1 MQLLRYHGLSA
12 IAKPKV
18 STCLKGLLV
27 LAAFAIAGCE
37 GPQGPPGPI
46 GPVGPAGA
54 DMNTNCTQCHV
65 NDVTLI
71 TKMQQFAIARHG
83 PGVYTRDTGLCVNCH
98 SHQGFLA
105 RIETGVWA
113 EPTEP
118 IVNVASMNCRT
129 CHQIHT
135 TYTEADF
142 AFTRSGAVEFAVA
155 GQTVDMA
162 TALSSAPNLCIGCHQ
177 ARPSG
182 YEMPVID
189 GSPVTL
195 TSSSFGPHYGGQGDM
210 LAGIGLFDF
219 SSASGLGGK
228 HYHMTDPLT
237 RGCPTCHM
245 APGVYN
251 GGHTW
256 AMRDVREGRTSA
268 NLTGCETC
276 HSGLDTFDRNGVQT
290 TVQALE
296 DSLGTILVDLG
307 AMTWDA
313 SRERYRAVTT
323 DPVPANIAAAIWN
336 LQSVHYDKSKGI
348 HNPPY
353 IRGILESTIAKMNT
367 LLP

>member
-1 MQLLRYHGLSA
+1 MQLLRHHGGR
-12 IAKPKV
+12 AKTMPRI
-18 STCLKGLLV
+18 STCLAGFLV
-27 LAAFAIAGCE
+27 LAVFAIAGCE
-37 GPQGPPGPI
+37 GEQGPMGPEGPQGLP
-46 GPVGPAGA
+46 GPVGA
-54 DMNTNCTQCHV
+54 DLNANCTQCHV
-65 NDVTLI
+65 NDVKLI
-71 TKMQQFAIARHG
+71 SKMQQFAMSRHG
-83 PGVYTRDTGLCVNCH
+83 PGWYTRDTGLCVNCH
-98 SHQGFLA
+98 SHQGYLA

-113 EPTEP
+113 EPTDP
-118 IVNVASMNCRT
+118 IDNVASLNCRT

-135 TYTEADF
+135 TYTDADF
-142 AFTRSGAVEFAVA
+142 AFTRSAATDFAVA
-155 GQTVDMA
+155 GVTVDLGIA
-162 TALSSAPNLCIGCHQ
+162 GNLCSGCHQ

-195 TSSSFGPHYGGQGDM
+195 TSSSFGPHYGGQSEM
-210 LAGIGLFDF
+210 YAGIGLFDF
-219 SSASGLGGK
+219 NSGSGLGGM
-228 HYHMTDPLT
+228 HYHATDPLS

-256 AMRDVREGRTSA
+256 AMRDVREERTSA
-268 NLTGCETC
+268 NYTGCEDC
-276 HSGLDTFDRNGVQT
+276 HAGLDTFDRNGVQT
-290 TVQALE
+290 LVQALE
-296 DSLGTILVDLG
+296 DSLGTIMVTLG

-336 LQSVHYDKSKGI
+336 LQAVHYDKSKGI

-353 IRGILESTIAKMNT
+353 ITGILQSTIAKMIP

>member
-1 MQLLRYHGLSA
+1 MRRSLSKLTA
-12 IAKPKV
+12 LATATLFGV
-18 STCLKGLLV
+18 LV
-27 LAAFAIAGCE
+27 VVACE
-37 GPQGPPGPI
+37 GPA
-46 GPVGPAGA
+46 GPAGA
-54 DMNTNCTQCHV
+54 DGEDGTAGVDGVDGQDVNENCTQCHV
-65 NDVTLI
+65 NDVQLV
-71 TKMQQFAIARHG
+71 TKMQQFAMARHG
-83 PGVYTRDTGLCVNCH
+83 PGVYTRDAGLCVNCH

-105 RIETGVWA
+105 RIATGVWA

-118 IVNVASMNCRT
+118 IEDVASMNCRT

-135 TYTEADF
+135 TYTDADF
-142 AFTRSGAVEFAVA
+142 AFTRSGAVEFEVA
-155 GQTVDMA
+155 GVTVDMA
-162 TALSSAPNLCIGCHQ
+162 TTLSSAPNLCIGCHQ

-189 GSPVTL
+189 GSPITL

-219 SSASGLGGK
+219 DSGSTLGGK
-228 HYHMTDPLT
+228 HSHMTSRVT
-237 RGCPTCHM
+237 KGCPTCHM

-268 NLTGCETC
+268 NTTGCETC
-276 HSGLDTFDRNGVQT
+276 HVGLSTFDRNGVQT
-290 TVQALE
+290 LVQTLE
-296 DSLGTILVDLG
+296 DSLGTIMLDLG
-307 AMTWDA
+307 AMTWDSTRA
-313 SRERYRAVTT
+313 RYRAVTT

-353 IRGILESTIAKMNT
+353 IIGILQGTIAEMIP

>member
-1 MQLLRYHGLSA
+1 MKRLLPILF
-12 IAKPKV
+12 
-18 STCLKGLLV
+18 LV
-27 LAAFAIAGCE
+27 LPLVLVFLIGCE
-37 GPQGPPGPI
+37 GPTGPH
-46 GPVGPAGA
+46 GA
-54 DMNTNCTQCHV
+54 DGVDQNENCTQCHV
-65 NDVTLI
+65 DDVLLTARL
-71 TKMQQFAIARHG
+71 QQFAMSRHG
-83 PGVYTRDTGLCVNCH
+83 PGVYTRDSGICVNCH

-105 RIETGVWA
+105 RVETGVWA

-118 IVNVASMNCRT
+118 IENVASMNCRT

-135 TYTEADF
+135 TYTDQDF

-155 GQTVDMA
+155 GETVDLG
-162 TALSSAPNLCIGCHQ
+162 TAGNLCAGCHQ

-189 GSPVTL
+189 GLPVTL

-210 LAGIGLFDF
+210 FAGIGLFDF
-219 SSASGLGGK
+219 NSSSGLGGK
-228 HYHMTDPLT
+228 HFHATDPRT
-237 RGCPTCHM
+237 NGCPTCHM
-245 APGVYN
+245 APGVYS

-276 HSGLDTFDRNGVQT
+276 HPGLDTFDRNDVQT
-290 TVQALE
+290 LVQALE
-296 DSLGTILVDLG
+296 DSLGTILINMG

-313 SRERYRAVTT
+313 SRERYRAVT
-323 DPVPANIAAAIWN
+323 DNPVPANIAAAIWN

-353 IRGILESTIAKMNT
+353 IKGILEGTITEMNT
-367 LLP
+367 LIP

>member
-1 MQLLRYHGLSA
+1 MKHLRFALF
-12 IAKPKV
+12 
-18 STCLKGLLV
+18 LV
-27 LAAFAIAGCE
+27 LPLVLVFLIGCE
-37 GPQGPPGPI
+37 GPT
-46 GPVGPAGA
+46 GPAGTDGTDGA
-54 DMNTNCTQCHV
+54 DLNANCTQCHV
-65 NDVTLI
+65 GDVLLI
-71 TKMQQFAIARHG
+71 SRMQQFAMSRHG
-83 PGVYTRDTGLCVNCH
+83 PGWYTRDTGLCVNCH

-118 IVNVASMNCRT
+118 IVNAASLNCRT

-135 TYTEADF
+135 TYTDADF
-142 AFTRSGAVEFAVA
+142 ALTRSGATEFEVT
-155 GQTVDMA
+155 GVTVDLG
-162 TALSSAPNLCIGCHQ
+162 TVGNLCSGCHQ

-195 TSSSFGPHYGGQGDM
+195 TSSSFGPHYGGQSEM
-210 LAGIGLFDF
+210 YAGISLFDF
-219 SSASGLGGK
+219 DSGSGLGGM
-228 HYHMTDPLT
+228 HYHATDPLS

-256 AMRDVREGRTSA
+256 AMRDVREERTSA
-268 NLTGCETC
+268 NYSGCEDC
-276 HSGLDTFDRNGVQT
+276 HAGLNTFDRNGVQT
-290 TVQALE
+290 LVQTLE
-296 DSLGTILVDLG
+296 DSLGTIMVTLG

-353 IRGILESTIAKMNT
+353 IIGILQSTIVKMNA

>member
-1 MQLLRYHGLSA
+1 
-12 IAKPKV
+12 
-18 STCLKGLLV
+18 
-27 LAAFAIAGCE
+27 
-37 GPQGPPGPI
+37 
-46 GPVGPAGA
+46 
-54 DMNTNCTQCHV
+54 
-65 NDVTLI
+65 
-71 TKMQQFAIARHG
+71 MQQFAMSRHG
-83 PGVYTRDTGLCVNCH
+83 PGVYTGNTGLCVNCH

-105 RIETGVWA
+105 RVETGVWA

-118 IVNVASMNCRT
+118 IENVASMNCRT

-135 TYTEADF
+135 TYTDADF

-155 GQTVDMA
+155 EATVDLG
-162 TALSSAPNLCIGCHQ
+162 TAGNLCAGCHQ

-219 SSASGLGGK
+219 NSGSGLGGK
-228 HYHMTDPLT
+228 HFHMTDSRT

-245 APGVYN
+245 APGVNY

-256 AMRDVREGRTSA
+256 GMRDVREDRTSA
-268 NLTGCETC
+268 NTTGCETC
-276 HSGLDTFDRNGVQT
+276 HVGLDTFDRNGVQT
-290 TVQALE
+290 WVQTLE
-296 DSLGTILVDLG
+296 DSLGTIMVNLG

-313 SRERYRAVTT
+313 SRERYRAVT
-323 DPVPANIAAAIWN
+323 DNPVPANIAAAIWN

-353 IRGILESTIAKMNT
+353 IIGILESTIAEMIP

>member
-1 MQLLRYHGLSA
+1 MKHLRFALF
-12 IAKPKV
+12 
-18 STCLKGLLV
+18 LV
-27 LAAFAIAGCE
+27 LPLVLVFLIGCE
-37 GPQGPPGPI
+37 GPAGPHGTD
-46 GPVGPAGA
+46 GVAGT
-54 DMNTNCTQCHV
+54 DGIDQNENCTQCHV
-65 NDVTLI
+65 NDVTL
-71 TKMQQFAIARHG
+71 TAKLQQFSMARHG

-118 IVNVASMNCRT
+118 IENVASMNCRT

-135 TYTEADF
+135 TYTDADF
-142 AFTRSGAVEFAVA
+142 AFTRSGAVEFEVA
-155 GQTVDMA
+155 GETVDLG
-162 TALSSAPNLCIGCHQ
+162 TAGNLCAGCHQ
-177 ARPSG
+177 ARPNE

-189 GSPVTL
+189 GPDVTL
-195 TSSSFGPHYGGQGDM
+195 TSSSFGPHYCGQGDM
-210 LAGIGLFDF
+210 FAGIGLFDF
-219 SSASGLGGK
+219 DSGSGLGGK
-228 HYHMTDPLT
+228 HFHATDP
-237 RGCPTCHM
+237 RGNGCPTCHM

-276 HSGLDTFDRNGVQT
+276 HPGLDTFDRNDVQT

-296 DSLGTILVDLG
+296 DSLGTILISLG
-307 AMTWDA
+307 AVTWDA

-353 IRGILESTIAKMNT
+353 IEGILESTITEMNT
-367 LLP
+367 LIP

>member
-1 MQLLRYHGLSA
+1 MKYLRFSLF
-12 IAKPKV
+12 PV
-18 STCLKGLLV
+18 LPLV
-27 LAAFAIAGCE
+27 LVFLIGCE
-37 GPQGPPGPI
+37 GPTGT
-46 GPVGPAGA
+46 AGT
-54 DMNTNCTQCHV
+54 DGVDQNENCTQCHV
-65 NDVTLI
+65 NDVLLTAKL
-71 TKMQQFAIARHG
+71 QQFSMARHG
-83 PGVYTRDTGLCVNCH
+83 PGVYTRDSGLCVNCH

-105 RIETGVWA
+105 RVETDVWA

-118 IVNVASMNCRT
+118 IENVASMNCRT

-135 TYTEADF
+135 TYTDADF
-142 AFTRSGAVEFAVA
+142 AFTSDDPVDFAVA
-155 GQTVDMA
+155 GVTVDFE
-162 TALSSAPNLCIGCHQ
+162 TSLSSAGNLCTRCHQ

-189 GSPVTL
+189 GPDVTL

-210 LAGIGLFDF
+210 FAGIGLFDF
-219 SSASGLGGK
+219 DSGSGLGGK
-228 HYHMTDPLT
+228 HFHATDART
-237 RGCPTCHM
+237 KGCPTCHM
-245 APGVYN
+245 APGVYS

-276 HSGLDTFDRNGVQT
+276 HPGLNTFDRNGVQT
-290 TVQALE
+290 LVQALE
-296 DSLGTILVDLG
+296 DSLGTILINMG

-323 DPVPANIAAAIWN
+323 NPVPANIAAAIWN
-336 LQSVHYDKSKGI
+336 LQSVHYDKSMGI

-353 IRGILESTIAKMNT
+353 IRGVLQSTITEMTT